1 MNTPDSIPPAP
12 PEIEPR
18 PRLKV
23 QFDWRDWLPYVAASD
38 ASEEQKRELIETLW
52 TIVLT
57 FVDQGWEVGSPAA
70 ATPDIADK
78 ESCGQDLDLTAALAS
93 AVLNSKN
100 QSDPTAKAQ
109 RDARRTAHPPLE
121 PGEAE
126 DAA

>member
-12 PEIEPR
+12 PEIEPK

-52 TIVLT
+52 AIILT
-57 FVDQGWEVGSPAA
+57 FVDQGWEVGSPTAE
-70 ATPDIADK
+70 TPDTELK

-93 AVLNSKN
+93 AVLTSGNP
-100 QSDPTAKAQ
+100 SDPNTKAQ
-109 RDARRTAHPPLE
+109 QDARRTTSPPLE